1 MERRAPVVIPL
12 VQCFEQFVPDSQP
25 ELLLPFERTGADTV
39 WRFDLPK
46 AVNPFDYSTIADV
59 LLTLEYTALNS
70 FDYRQQVI
78 QTLDP
83 PAQPRPAVQF

>member
-1 MERRAPVVIPL
+1 MERRAPVVISL

-46 AVNPFDYSTIADV
+46 AVNPFEPLPTS
-59 LLTLEYTALNS
+59 S
-70 FDYRQQVI
+70 
-78 QTLDP
+78 
-83 PAQPRPAVQF
+83 